1 MQKQTKYNIAET
13 NIANLGSDLEK
24 KIKEAASKKETAW
37 AAVKGQPGILTW
49 RIEKFKVKPVPE
61 GGNGAFFDGDSYII
75 LNTFKDPKNPNLI
88 KYDIY
93 FWLGNETTQDEAGTA
108 AYKTVELDDYLKGVA
123 VQHRETQGTESSL
136 FLSIY
141 QAPIRILHGG
151 IESGFHR
158 VKPEEYKPRLLQLKG
173 RKRIRVTQVPLVRD
187 SLNKGDVFIL
197 DAGVRLWQ
205 LNGSESGLMEKNKA
219 MQVAHGISDDRK
231 GKAKVTVLD
240 SENETDPEFW
250 AFFGGFG
257 PIHTSSEGGD
267 DEAPH
272 REEKVLMKMSD
283 TGGVVSFAE
292 IATGATIN
300 KSLLTSDDVYI
311 LDNGEEIFVWV
322 GKHASANEKRC
333 AMDFAQK
340 YLEEHNLPPF
350 TPISRLVEGGE
361 NQTFKNSLKA

>member
-37 AAVKGQPGILTW
+37 ATVKGQPGTLTW
-49 RIEKFKVKPVPE
+49 RIEKFKVKAVPE
-61 GGNGAFFDGDSYII
+61 GTSGQFFDGDSYII
-75 LNTFKDPKNPNLI
+75 LNTFKDAKNPNLI
-88 KYDIY
+88 KHDIY
-93 FWLGNETTQDEAGTA
+93 FWLGDETTQDEAGTA
-108 AYKTVELDDYLKGVA
+108 AYKTVELNDYLKGGIA
-123 VQHRETQGTESSL
+123 QHRETQGTESAT
-136 FLSIY
+136 FLSIFKT
-141 QAPIRILHGG
+141 PIRILHGG
-151 IESGFHR
+151 IDSGFRH
-158 VKPEEYKPRLLQLKG
+158 VSPEEYKPRLLQLKG
-173 RKRIRVTQVPLVRD
+173 RKRIRVTQVPLARD

-197 DAGVRLWQ
+197 DAGFRIWQ

-219 MQVAHGISDDRK
+219 MQVSHAISDDRK

-240 SENETDPEFW
+240 SENETDADFW

-272 REEKVLMKMSD
+272 REEKVLMKLSD
-283 TGGVVSFAE
+283 TAGTVSFAE
-292 IATGATIN
+292 IATGTSIN

-311 LDNGEEIFVWV
+311 LDNGEEIFVWI
-322 GKHASANEKRC
+322 GKSASVAEKKS

-340 YLEEHNLPPF
+340 YLVEHNLPPY
-350 TPISRLVEGGE
+350 TPITRLVEGGE
-361 NQTFKNSLKA
+361 SNAFKTSLKA